1 MGDYGM
7 VRILRKE
14 PVECS
19 PLSSVLVQEIL
30 VPGEAPVTAE

>member
-7 VRILRKE
+7 VRSPQEE

-19 PLSSVLVQEIL
+19 PLTSVLAQEIL